1 MTTTIRI
8 IAGTHRG
15 SKLPVPSFP
24 GLRPTPERLRETL
37 FNWLGPWLVGRRVVD
52 LYAGSGAL
60 GIEAASRG
68 AARVLLVER
77 ERMLA
82 DNLRS
87 QIQRLK
93 LAEVVEVVHA
103 DALSALR
110 SGALGPI
117 DLAFVDPPFALDLW
131 GDTLAALEDKAELN
145 SGARVY
151 LEFPVDSPPA
161 ARPRWK
167 LLKQTRVGE
176 VGARLVEWTGSVAQ
190 TEQEPN

>member
-8 IAGTHRG
+8 IAGSHRG
-15 SKLPVPSFP
+15 SKLPVPSYP

-37 FNWLGPWLVGRRVVD
+37 FNWLGPWLVGRRAVD

-68 AARVLLVER
+68 AAQVLLVER
-77 ERMLA
+77 ERVLA
-82 DNLRS
+82 ENLRS
-87 QIQRLK
+87 QIERLK
-93 LAEVVEVVHA
+93 LTAVLDVVHA

-110 SGALGPI
+110 NGALGPI

-131 GDTLAALEDKAELN
+131 GDTLAALESTTLN
-145 SGARVY
+145 PGARVY
-151 LEFPVDSPPA
+151 LEFPVDSPPPP
-161 ARPRWK
+161 RPRWK

-176 VGARLVEWTGSVAQ
+176 VGARLIEWSG
-190 TEQEPN
+190 